1 MESVKGVKRMT
12 MQKCVLQPALV
23 TEDLR
28 QAAKR
33 KSEDLFTALVA
44 AKNDWQYAVKDQDA
58 KYERV
63 LRLKA
68 EYAEWRAMAE
78 RMGELLAGAQ
88 ASQTVLPAAQLGS
101 SFAVHPVIEP
111 PRRTGTGR

>member
-1 MESVKGVKRMT
+1 MSINR
-12 MQKCVLQPALV
+12 CVLQPALV

-28 QAAKR
+28 LAAEHKT
-33 KSEDLFTALVA
+33 EELFAALVA

-63 LRLKA
+63 LRLKS
-68 EYAEWRAMAE
+68 EYAEWRAMAQQL
-78 RMGELLAGAQ
+78 GELLAGEARDP
-88 ASQTVLPAAQLGS
+88 AVLPAARSGS
-101 SFAVHPVIEP
+101 GIAVHKTVEP

>member
-1 MESVKGVKRMT
+1 MT
-12 MQKCVLQPALV
+12 MNHCVLQPALV
-23 TEDLR
+23 TEELR
-28 QAAKR
+28 LAAQHKA
-33 KSEDLFTALVA
+33 EELFAALVA

-68 EYAEWRAMAE
+68 EYTEWRAMAE
-78 RMGELLAGAQ
+78 RLGELLAGAS
-88 ASQTVLPAAQLGS
+88 AANQTVLPAARSGS
-101 SFAVHPVIEP
+101 GFAVHQAQQ